1 MCSAFFSHIE
11 NWNIAWTYS
20 ILYTCSTFL
29 KQYSCPWR
37 IHCVSLRNIPL
48 IWVRSLIKAIDY
60 LGWVKTLFQVRVV
73 SANQSKWSLGWS
85 MGIMC
90 IYIYTYI
97 STQVN
102 QVSQNAISSKENWVV
117 IIINK
122 WQCSVVR
129 SERTFL
135 KNLTF
140 PNMWHFW
147 EGCPVSIILHFVQEY
162 WFRKGVLLL
171 WEEG

>member
-1 MCSAFFSHIE
+1 MCSAFFNHIE
-11 NWNIAWTYS
+11 KWNIVWTSS
-20 ILYTCSTFL
+20 ILYTCSTLL
-29 KQYSCPWR
+29 KEYSCPWR
-37 IHCVSLRNIPL
+37 ICCVILRNIPL
-48 IWVRSLIKAIDY
+48 IWVRYLIKAIDY

-85 MGIMC
+85 MGIM
-90 IYIYTYI
+90 YINIYI

-102 QVSQNAISSKENWVV
+102 QVSKIATSSKENWLV
-117 IIINK
+117 IIVNK

-147 EGCPVSIILHFVQEY
+147 EGCPVSIILHLVQEY
-162 WFRKGVLLL
+162 WCRKGILLL